1 VISQPPAPKRALSA
15 FFLYRGEVYDRVKAD
30 NPTAKIT
37 EITKIISDMWQNIDQ
52 ATKDRLEAEYQK
64 NKEVVAAEK
73 AEYEEKYGKIE
84 RKKKKKRIDKA
95 DKDE

>member
-1 VISQPPAPKRALSA
+1 M
-15 FFLYRGEVYDRVKAD
+15 YDQVKSD

-37 EITKIISDMWQNIDQ
+37 EITKIISDMWQNVDQ

-95 DKDE
+95 NKDE